1 MTDHSVVTLEAA
13 EEKAQQSPQK
23 ELASAVAR
31 WVPED
36 GIVPSPITP
45 LSLMRASTTSL
56 PNACVAEPSL
66 FVAIQ
71 GRKRMTLA
79 DRVFTYDPLHYLV
92 VSLDLPVTGQI
103 IEASTEA
110 PYLCVKLDI
119 DFTILGELLLENTP
133 DEPAEKAGD
142 RSGLFVARMSGSLID
157 SLLRL
162 IRLLDRPHE
171 IPVLAPLVLR
181 EIHYRVLCGELGHR
195 LRDLAGING
204 QGKSIVEV
212 IRVLKERYAEPLRIE
227 ELAKAVYMSPST
239 LHHRFKAMTS
249 MSPLQ
254 FQKQLRLHEARRLML
269 IDGVSAA
276 TASHRVGYNSPSQF
290 SREYRRLFGAPPQ
303 QEIAQQRDVAS

>member
-1 MTDHSVVTLEAA
+1 MTEHLIPALGT
-13 EEKAQQSPQK
+13 QQAHPSPQRD
-23 ELASAVAR
+23 LASAVAR
-31 WVPED
+31 LTPED
-36 GIVPSPITP
+36 GIFPSAIPT
-45 LSLMRASTTSL
+45 LSLMRASAASPPT
-56 PNACVAEPSL
+56 ACITEPSL
-66 FVAIQ
+66 CVAIQ

-79 DRVFTYDPLHYLV
+79 GRAFTYDPLHYLV
-92 VSLDLPVTGQI
+92 VSLDLPVTAQI
-103 IEASTEA
+103 IEASAEA

-119 DFTILGELLLENTP
+119 DFRILGELLLEKTP
-133 DEPAEKAGD
+133 GERTERAGD
-142 RSGLFVARMSGSLID
+142 PGGLFVAPMSGSLID

-162 IRLLDRPHE
+162 IHLLDRPHE

-195 LRDLAGING
+195 LRDLIAING
-204 QGKSIVEV
+204 QEKSIVEV
-212 IRVLKERYAEPLRIE
+212 IRLLKAHYAEPLRIE
-227 ELAKAVYMSPST
+227 RLATAVHMSPST

-269 IDGVSAA
+269 VEGASAA

-303 QEIAQQRDVAS
+303 QEIAQQRDVVT